1 MIVRHAIAALVGAV
15 LVVSGCAKN
24 EPPREIVRPVQL
36 APIVVGASADTAVF
50 AGEVKP
56 RHETDLAFRIG
67 GKIVERRVDVGAT
80 VKKGQPLARLDPSD
94 VALQAQA
101 AEAAVAAARTES
113 EFARAELARY
123 EGLHRQKFVSESAL
137 DAKRNAMQIAHA
149 RLAQAQ
155 ATLAVNRNQAAYA
168 TLVAPDDGVIT
179 SVTAEAGQVVAAAQP
194 VMKLAGTDERE
205 IAIAVPESR
214 IDDVK
219 HAQRMNV
226 VLLASP
232 GRIFEGRVREIPPA
246 VDPVTRTFAVRVSV
260 LDADASFGW
269 GMTANVVAVGS
280 GSHNALVP
288 LTAIYHQAD
297 GKPAVWVYDTAA
309 GKVDLRAVE
318 LGPYREDG
326 AVITK
331 GLANGE
337 WIVAAGVNKL
347 KEGQSVRPYD
357 APGRPAPP
365 LAAPAREVPA
375 GPVARS
381 GSS

>member
-1 MIVRHAIAALVGAV
+1 
-15 LVVSGCAKN
+15 
-24 EPPREIVRPVQL
+24 VQL

-80 VKKGQPLARLDPSD
+80 VRKGQPLARLDPSD

-113 EFARAELARY
+113 DFARAELARY
-123 EGLHRQKFVSESAL
+123 EGLYRQKFVSESAL
-137 DAKRNAMQIAHA
+137 DAKRNAMQSASA
-149 RLAQAQ
+149 RLQQAQ

-168 TLVAPDDGVIT
+168 TLVAPDEGVIT
-179 SVTAEAGQVVAAAQP
+179 SVTAEAGQVVTAAQP
-194 VMKLAGTDERE
+194 VMKLARTDERE

-214 IDDVK
+214 IDELK
-219 HAQRMNV
+219 RAQRMNV
-226 VLLASP
+226 VLLANP
-232 GRIFEGRVREIPPA
+232 GRFFEGRVREISPA
-246 VDPVTRTFAVRVSV
+246 VDPVTRTFAVRVAV
-260 LDADASFGW
+260 PAADASFGW

-280 GSHNALVP
+280 GGHNALVP

-297 GKPAVWVYDTAA
+297 GKPAVWVYDASA
-309 GKVDLRAVE
+309 GKVELRTVE

-326 AVITK
+326 AVIAK

-347 KEGQSVRPYD
+347 KEGQSVKPYE
-357 APGRPAPP
+357 APGKPAPP
-365 LAAPAREVPA
+365 LAAPGHQLPA

-381 GSS
+381 KSS